1 MKTLLSV
8 GGELVF
14 CELVVKPN
22 RNAYLRLRPDGS
34 IRITANAAFGPAQVE
49 AFVGRHAQRILR
61 ARREMLAKDRL
72 PDGTIRLWGAVV
84 PRPADWSEASYKAEI
99 LKAAADA
106 TADLPTALSTLVP
119 AGVRF
124 RARLM
129 KTRFGSNAL
138 QTRTITM
145 NTALARFDR
154 RYFDAILI
162 HELCH
167 FAHPDHGAG
176 FYRTLLSQV
185 PEYRRLRRELGT
197 LFRRMEV

>member
-1 MKTLLSV
+1 MRTLLSI
-8 GGELVF
+8 GGELVP
-14 CELVVKPN
+14 CEIVVKPN

-34 IRITANAAFGPAQVE
+34 VRITANAAFTAAKVE
-49 AFVGRHAQRILR
+49 AFVAKHAERILK
-61 ARREMLAKDRL
+61 ARREMLAKERL
-72 PDGTIRLWGAVV
+72 PEGTIRLWGTVV
-84 PRPADWSEASYKAEI
+84 PRPAGWSESSYKAET
-99 LKAAADA
+99 LKAAAEA
-106 TADLPTALSTLVP
+106 MENLPPSMSALAP

-129 KTRFGSNAL
+129 KTRFGSNAI
-138 QTRTITM
+138 QTKTITM

-176 FYRTLLSQV
+176 FYRTLLKQV
-185 PEYRRLRRELGT
+185 PDYRRLRRELGT
-197 LFRRMEV
+197 LFRTMEA